1 MIRVREIRLSILNDT
16 EDALM
21 NKLTKILKVKKEDI
35 ISFEIDKKSIDSR
48 DKNNILYVYNL
59 DVNVKNED
67 KVLEKVDN
75 KYVSKVNE
83 TKYEFNVTGEEVIT
97 SRPVIVGAGPAG
109 LTLGYILS
117 KYGFKPIIIEKGK
130 RVEDRKKDV
139 YKFWEEDIL
148 DINSNVQFGEG
159 GAGTFS
165 DGKLNFIP
173 KLGKS
178 DLFKYMSQSEAYKII
193 DDTEEIFTK
202 FKMDSEVYPSNMDE
216 AKEIEKEVAK
226 TGARLL
232 IIKQKHLGSDKL
244 PLYIKDFTDYLEN
257 KGVSIYQN
265 TDVVDIVS
273 KSKSEHDLIMK
284 TKTKEEVITA
294 KNVIVAPGRTGA
306 KWIQELAD
314 KYQIPYTS
322 QSIEIGVRV
331 EVRKEIL
338 EDITN
343 IIYDPTIFI
352 KTDTYTDEIRTF
364 CTNPGG
370 YVTKENY
377 YGFICVNGH
386 SLKDVKSMNSNFAF
400 ISKVGLTEPATNTR
414 LYGESIARIANTL
427 GDGKPIVQ
435 TLRDL
440 RKGRRSDWKRI
451 NKGFI
456 EPTLKDCVAGDLS
469 LILPHRII
477 TNILEGLEKLDKII
491 PGVNND
497 ETLLYGPEIKFFS
510 NEITTNN
517 KFKLEDYDIYFV
529 GDGSGKAG
537 NIVTAA
543 ATGLIAAR
551 DILER

>member
-1 MIRVREIRLSILNDT
+1 M
-16 EDALM
+16 
-21 NKLTKILKVKKEDI
+21 KK
-35 ISFEIDKKSIDSR
+35 
-48 DKNNILYVYNL
+48 Y
-59 DVNVKNED
+59 DV
-67 KVLEKVDN
+67 
-75 KYVSKVNE
+75 
-83 TKYEFNVTGEEVIT
+83 
-97 SRPVIVGAGPAG
+97 VIVGAGPAG
-109 LTLGYILS
+109 LFCAYEL
-117 KYGFKPIIIEKGK
+117 IEKNSKLKIALIDKGRRAETRMCPMKVNGGK
-130 RVEDRKKDV
+130 CLNCNPCQIMSG
-139 YKFWEEDIL
+139 Y
-148 DINSNVQFGEG
+148 G

-178 DLFKYMSQSEAYKII
+178 DLFKYMSQSEAYQII
-193 DDTEEIFTK
+193 DDTEKIFTK
-202 FKMDSEVYPSNMDE
+202 FKMDSEIYPSNMDE
-216 AKEIEKEVAK
+216 ADKIKKDVAK

-232 IIKQKHLGSDKL
+232 VIKQKHLGSDKL
-244 PLYIKDFTDYLEN
+244 PTYIKDFTDYLEN
-257 KGVSIYQN
+257 KGVEIFERADVIDIISKN
-265 TDVVDIVS
+265 KGEHDVVV
-273 KSKSEHDLIMK
+273 KTPNEEKHLIS
-284 TKTKEEVITA
+284 
-294 KNVIVAPGRTGA
+294 KNVVVAPGRTGA
-306 KWIQELAD
+306 KWVQELAD
-314 KYQIPYTS
+314 KYNIPYTS

-338 EDITN
+338 EDITS

-386 SLKDVKSMNSNFAF
+386 SLKDVKSSNSNFAF
-400 ISKVGLTEPATNTR
+400 ISKVGLTEPVTNTR
-414 LYGESIARIANTL
+414 LYGESIARIANVL
-427 GDGKPIVQ
+427 GDGKPIIQ
-435 TLRDL
+435 SLRDL
-440 RKGRRSDWKRI
+440 KKGRRSEWKRI

-456 EPTLKDCVAGDLS
+456 EPTLKDCVAGDLA

-510 NEITTNN
+510 NEINTNN
-517 KFKLEDYDIYFV
+517 KFKLNDYDIYFI
-529 GDGSGKAG
+529 GDGAGKAG

-551 DILER
+551 DILERK